1 MKCSKAV
8 EDYLKLDNNSH
19 TPFVLKLH
27 LMFCKECRNEVIRL
41 KKVFYILKEDA
52 VYKSPYDIRTSVMD
66 IIRSE
71 SVYAVKTI
79 SAFKWV
85 TIGSIIFFSILLIN
99 FSDSFLWLKNEF
111 GSDYTIPM
119 SIVMGFIFSAYSAV
133 LIGCNYESIKK
144 YLELHYRWKIK

>member
-8 EDYLKLDNNSH
+8 EDYLKLENNSH
-19 TPFVLKLH
+19 TPFILKLH
-27 LMFCKECRNEVIRL
+27 LMFCRECREEAVRL
-41 KKVFYILKEDA
+41 KKVFNLLKNDS
-52 VYKSPYDIRTSVMD
+52 VYKSPYDIKTSVMD

-71 SVYAVKTI
+71 SVYVVKTI
-79 SAFKWV
+79 SGLKWV

-99 FSDSFLWLKNEF
+99 FSDSFLWLKIEF

-119 SIVMGFIFSAYSAV
+119 SIVMGFVFSAYSAV

-144 YLELHYRWKIK
+144 YLELHSRWKIK

>member
-8 EDYLKLDNNSH
+8 EDYLKLENNSH
-19 TPFVLKLH
+19 TPFILKLH
-27 LMFCKECRNEVIRL
+27 LMFCRECRNEVIRL
-41 KKVFYILKEDA
+41 KKILNMLKADS
-52 VYKSPYDIRTSVMD
+52 VYTSPYDIGVSVMD
-66 IIRSE
+66 IIRKE
-71 SVYAVKTI
+71 SIYAAKTI
-79 SAFKWV
+79 SGFKWV
-85 TIGSIIFFSILLIN
+85 AIGLIIFFSILLIN

-144 YLELHYRWKIK
+144 YLELHYKWKIK